1 MRGGVWMGSLR
12 AISQVASLLRLFI
25 LARVLSPEDFG
36 LVGIGMIAIGAIETL
51 TEGGVTTALVQKQG
65 AVAHLFST
73 VFVAQL
79 ARAIVAAVLLFLTAP
94 SLADA
99 FGAPGAAD
107 VFRVLAAV
115 LIIRGLRNPAL
126 VELNRRFAFGRLA
139 GLSLA
144 EVLVGLAVAVPVAL
158 VTQDVRALLF
168 SIIASQLVRT
178 VGSYVVERRFAFAPL
193 DWSGYRQLF
202 SYGKWVFGSSV
213 LVFVLQRL
221 DDVVVGLVVGATALG
236 LYQVAFRIATLVAVE
251 VTSSISS
258 VAFPAYAAI
267 QGDPERTRLA
277 YGRVLRLTGIVSA
290 PVTVLLIASAPELFA
305 IVLGERWLAA
315 VPAFQVL
322 CAYAFVRSVSAT
334 LGSLYAAIGRPSLGT
349 LMSSLQLVAVAL
361 AIVPAVTGLGILGAA
376 LVVTAGNVLALLIG
390 LIAGRQVGAIRLR
403 EFADSLWPPIRAA
416 AILGVLLVMVRVA
429 FPQPAPLTL
438 FLHFL
443 AALVV
448 SPLAVVPMW
457 KALRRPSTSPS

>member
-99 FGAPGAAD
+99 FGAPGAVD

-126 VELNRRFAFGRLA
+126 IELNRRFAFGRLA

-258 VAFPAYAAI
+258 V
-267 QGDPERTRLA
+267 
-277 YGRVLRLTGIVSA
+277 
-290 PVTVLLIASAPELFA
+290 
-305 IVLGERWLAA
+305 
-315 VPAFQVL
+315 
-322 CAYAFVRSVSAT
+322 
-334 LGSLYAAIGRPSLGT
+334 
-349 LMSSLQLVAVAL
+349 
-361 AIVPAVTGLGILGAA
+361 
-376 LVVTAGNVLALLIG
+376 
-390 LIAGRQVGAIRLR
+390 
-403 EFADSLWPPIRAA
+403 
-416 AILGVLLVMVRVA
+416 
-429 FPQPAPLTL
+429 
-438 FLHFL
+438 
-443 AALVV
+443 
-448 SPLAVVPMW
+448 
-457 KALRRPSTSPS
+457 